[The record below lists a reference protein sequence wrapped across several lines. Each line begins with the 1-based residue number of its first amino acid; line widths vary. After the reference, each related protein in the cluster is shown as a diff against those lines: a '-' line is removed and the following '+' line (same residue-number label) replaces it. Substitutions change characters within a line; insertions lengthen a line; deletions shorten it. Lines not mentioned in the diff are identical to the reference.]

1 LLGTVENQLGI
12 QEWLKSQG
20 HEYVATDDKEGENST
35 LDKEI
40 VDAEI
45 VITTPFHPGYI
56 NRERIEKAK
65 KLKACI
71 TAGVGVTPLSMRLI
85 P

>member
-1 LLGTVENQLGI
+1 MARI
-12 QEWLKSQG
+12 PRP
-20 HEYVATDDKEGENST
+20 
-35 LDKEI
+35 EI

-71 TAGVGVTPLSMRLI
+71 TAGVGI
-85 P
+85 PHS